1 MKNLYYFSK
10 QDLRFI
16 EVKNYK
22 KKFVSLF
29 LASFLVFCGILFG
42 AYSVF
47 STLLNS
53 DFSYRSLKNENR
65 MLTNKLS
72 ELVNSMDKMSK
83 GLDSLSKFN
92 NDLRIAAN
100 LPPITAEERKLGT
113 GGGSFDN
120 SLDFLKSSSELKI
133 KEALNYVDQIQ
144 RKLEFEKSNNLEIS
158 NTIKQNQKLFEA
170 IPAIKPADGVVGEH
184 GFGMRMHPI
193 LHVMQMHDG
202 IDLLTN
208 VGTPVVAT
216 GKGVID
222 FVGYK
227 GGYGLEVEIDHGFG
241 YRTVYGHLSSSLVQV
256 GKKVNRGDLIAKTG
270 NTGLSSGPHLHY
282 EVHYNGIKQDP
293 MGFFFDNSGFFEFS
307 KK

>member
-10 QDLRFI
+10 QELRFI
-16 EVKNYK
+16 EIKSYRK
-22 KKFVSLF
+22 KVISLVLAAFF
-29 LASFLVFCGILFG
+29 LLCSILLG
-42 AYSVF
+42 SYSIF
-47 STLLNS
+47 RALLNS
-53 DFSYRSLKNENR
+53 DSSYLSLSSENKV
-65 MLTNKLS
+65 LTNKIS
-72 ELVNSMDKMSK
+72 NLVTTLDRMGKE
-83 GLDSLSKFN
+83 LDSLSKFN
-92 NDLRIAAN
+92 NELRVAAN
-100 LPPITAEERKLGT
+100 LPPITTDERKLGT

-144 RKLEFEKSNNLEIS
+144 RKLEFEKANNLEIS

-170 IPAIKPADGVVGEH
+170 IPAIKPADGIVGEH

-216 GKGVID
+216 GKGVVD

-293 MGFFFDNSGFFEFS
+293 MGYFFDNSGFFEIT